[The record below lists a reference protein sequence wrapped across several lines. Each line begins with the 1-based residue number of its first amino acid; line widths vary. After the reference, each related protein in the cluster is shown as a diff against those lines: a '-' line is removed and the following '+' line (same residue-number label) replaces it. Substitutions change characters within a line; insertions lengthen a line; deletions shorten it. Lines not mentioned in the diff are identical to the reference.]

1 MTVSALAVTKMGSL
15 LVVEV
20 ATTPPPL
27 STDVGGDLGLTSLA
41 ALSTWGCHRET
52 RGTPL
57 QGARSGPSA
66 TRSGPERKG
75 SNNREKA
82 ATRSQSYTAGFGELD
97 WTAPQIVSA
106 TDPRS
111 PSGVCRTP
119 RGIRAG
125 PHRDLAQSV
134 HDAGWVT
141 LVGVG
146 GRAEGCDRQA
156 VRVGCWFP
164 SSQLYSHCG
173 LGQVRNRFGSGMD
186 QRWVRGHARPTH
198 DRDTNAAAGL

>member
-1 MTVSALAVTKMGSL
+1 MLVLISGSPVWPRCPLGDVIEKPAALRCRARALAR
-15 LVVEV
+15 
-20 ATTPPPL
+20 AQRAP
-27 STDVGGDLGLTSLA
+27 
-41 ALSTWGCHRET
+41 
-52 RGTPL
+52 
-57 QGARSGPSA
+57 ARN
-66 TRSGPERKG
+66 RKG

-173 LGQVRNRFGSGMD
+173 LGQVRNRYGSGMD

-198 DRDTNAAAGL
+198 DRVTNAAAGPAHCPAGKPDAG